1 MGNVN
6 GPEESGS
13 RGNFA
18 FITLNLPM
26 IALEAKGDLDKFW
39 KIYDHYIKL
48 SHDALLDRLEIIK
61 KKHVYNLPFAMGQGL
76 YMGSE
81 NLKPED
87 TIWPALKHSSISIGY
102 IGLAECLVALIGKH
116 HGESDEA
123 QKLGLKIIGHLR
135 EKTDKYKEKEHL
147 NWSTFASP
155 AEGFSGRSL
164 KCARKRFG
172 IIEGITSHDYFTN
185 GNHVAP
191 YYPISAYKKVQIEAP
206 YHRLADAGNISYVE
220 LDGDPTKNIKA
231 FQKLVCFMHDSD
243 MGYYSLNHVV
253 DRDPICGYTGLIE
266 NECPHCHRKEIE
278 TNKIRIKKL

>member
-26 IALEAKGDLDKFW
+26 IALEAKKDLDKFW

-87 TIWPALKHSSISIGY
+87 TIEGPLKNASISIGY

-123 QKLGLKIIGHLR
+123 QELGLKIIGHLR
-135 EKTDKYKEKEHL
+135 EKTNKYKEKEHL

-172 IIEGITSHDYFTN
+172 IIGGITSHDYFTN

-220 LDGDPTKNIKA
+220 LDGDPTKNVKA
-231 FQKLVCFMHDSD
+231 FQKLVCFMHDAD

-266 NECPHCHRKEIE
+266 NECPHCHRKEVE
-278 TNKIRIKKL
+278 TKKLTIKKF